1 MVPFLQYGPTA
12 VRNFVLVLGLY
23 KACELATNF
32 KTWAGS
38 WLPSETI
45 ADTTANKTIV
55 AANSTLTDYSNIAGL
70 WGAFWSCPWS
80 LTSETYR
87 CFQTGFSKN
96 PVTQTVSM
104 VLTPIRFV
112 GNTGFCFV
120 NESGF
125 TNTAGCI
132 FGLDENGKTD
142 LEEKVHT
149 IFVIALLLGCW
160 YLTHQ
165 KKNKT
170 KNGTQPS

>member
-1 MVPFLQYGPTA
+1 MVPSLQYGPTA
-12 VRNFVLVLGLY
+12 LKYVVMALGLY
-23 KACELATNF
+23 QACELATNF
-32 KTWAGS
+32 KIWAGS
-38 WLPSETI
+38 WLSSDTI
-45 ADTTANKTIV
+45 ADTTVNNTIV
-55 AANSTLTDYSNIAGL
+55 AANSTLNDYSKVAGL

-80 LTSETYR
+80 FSSESFR

-104 VLTPIRFV
+104 VLAPIRFV
-112 GNTGFCFV
+112 GNTGFCFAK
-120 NESGF
+120 ESGF
-125 TNTAGCI
+125 ANTAGCV

-165 KKNKT
+165 KKNKK
-170 KNGTQPS
+170 KNEAQLS